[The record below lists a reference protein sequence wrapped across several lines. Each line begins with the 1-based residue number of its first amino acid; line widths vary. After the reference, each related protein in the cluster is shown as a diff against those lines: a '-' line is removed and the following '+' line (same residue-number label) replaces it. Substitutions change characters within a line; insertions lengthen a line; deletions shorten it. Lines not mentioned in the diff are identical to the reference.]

1 MVVNLLQGVLGA
13 LNVNNMIWNVQ
24 VSFDFGN
31 FDQGIN

>member
-13 LNVNNMIWNVQ
+13 LIVNNTIWNVQ
-24 VSFDFGN
+24 VCFDFGN